1 VQENEYTAHP
11 VQPDVSAF
19 VLTGGK
25 SERMGNDKAL
35 LRLPSGTTLLEH
47 ALAVASA
54 GRELEK
60 DEVALLAFAIRDYRI
75 AQQCLDKNRSSDDAA

>member
-1 VQENEYTAHP
+1 MQENEYTAHP

-35 LRLPSGTTLLEH
+35 LRLPSGTTLLEPPRPMDFD
-47 ALAVASA
+47 SA
-54 GRELEK
+54 GESFLGS
-60 DEVALLAFAIRDYRI
+60 AIGR
-75 AQQCLDKNRSSDDAA
+75 